1 MAINSVVGEGF
12 VPLSSD
18 SLSIAVTGHA
28 TVALYRT
35 TVNGHMDREVPLP
48 HCSSARPV
56 DLCCCACVN
65 TTEMNGQKMDS
76 HFIMYV
82 LFPQI

>member
-18 SLSIAVTGHA
+18 SLSIGVTGQA

-48 HCSSARPV
+48 LCSSVRPV
-56 DLCCCACVN
+56 DLCCCARVN
-65 TTEMNGQKMDS
+65 ATEMNGQKIHTS
-76 HFIMYV
+76 SCMYF
-82 LFPQI
+82 LC